1 MRMFQRGKTWWYSF
15 GSKNNRVRQS
25 TGCEDYEKAKK
36 LAEEI
41 CRILSI
47 KDDDERQ
54 AAAIAIISVKRS
66 KAKQEIAK
74 GVMLADCWDRYP
86 HIKSESG
93 KAFKES
99 TIRTSKQRWLAFVA
113 YANSRNIT
121 HAANVTSKIAKQFL
135 DTLAPRSRVITSFVC
150 KAMFRRVGIV
160 PNPFDFPVEHG
171 EIIHREPLTR
181 EQIKTLL
188 DTVDKLESHRQS
200 KQHHAAEFA
209 VFVRFLLY
217 TGLRLGDAATARTD
231 QVDWQEKTLTRVM
244 AKTSR
249 PVTFPLH
256 PDLFRRLQGD
266 NPYLFPALARQ
277 YRKAPSALTLR
288 FRRLFKLANISGEK
302 QQYCAHCLRTT
313 FASICAENQIPLPVI
328 QSWLGHS
335 SPTVTRIYARI
346 EDIRVKRKALAK
358 FPEL

>member
-1 MRMFQRGKTWWYSF
+1 MRLFQRNNIWWYSY
-15 GSKNNRVRQS
+15 GSGPRRVRQS
-25 TGCEDYEKAKK
+25 TGCTNYDEAKEKA
-36 LAEEI
+36 EGF
-41 CRILSI
+41 CRILAI
-47 KDDDERQ
+47 HDDDER
-54 AAAIAIISVKRS
+54 AAAAMAIFAVKRN
-66 KAKQEIAK
+66 KAKQEYAADFL
-74 GVMLADCWDRYP
+74 LADCWEQFP
-86 HIKSESG
+86 HTKSETG

-99 TIRTSKQRWLAFVA
+99 TIRTAKQRWLAFVA
-113 YANSRNIT
+113 YANRRNIT
-121 HAANVTSKIAKQFL
+121 LAANVTTKTARQFL
-135 DTLAPRSRVITSFVC
+135 DTLAPRSRVITSFIC

-171 EIIHREPLTR
+171 ETTHREPLTR
-181 EQIKTLL
+181 EQIKALL
-188 DTVDKLESHRQS
+188 DTVDGLEKHRQA

-231 QVDWQEKTLTRVM
+231 QVDWQEQTLTKTM

-256 PDLFRRLQGD
+256 PDLFQRLQSD
-266 NPYLFPALARQ
+266 NTYLFPALARQ
-277 YRKAPSALTLR
+277 YKKAPSALTLR
-288 FRRLFKLANISGEK
+288 FRRLFKLAGITGDK

-313 FASICAENQIPLPVI
+313 FASICAENNVPLPVI

-346 EDIRVKRKALAK
+346 EDIRVKRAAMEK
-358 FPEL
+358 FPTL

>member
-1 MRMFQRGKTWWYSF
+1 MKLFQRNDIWWYSC
-15 GSKNNRVRQS
+15 GSGSRRVRQS
-25 TGCEDYEKAKK
+25 TGCEDYELAKK
-36 LAEEI
+36 IANEVVNVISIENQAE
-41 CRILSI
+41 RF
-47 KDDDERQ
+47 
-54 AAAIAIISVKRS
+54 AAANAIIDAKRKTAQQKLS
-66 KAKQEIAK
+66 EN
-74 GVMLADCWDRYP
+74 VVLSNCWDLYP
-86 HIKSESG
+86 HLKTPAG
-93 KAFKES
+93 KACKEN
-99 TIRTSKQRWLAFVA
+99 TIKNHRLQWERFVRYAESKRVTMAAGVTPSLAKKYLETLLPRYKVVTYRT
-113 YANSRNIT
+113 
-121 HAANVTSKIAKQFL
+121 
-135 DTLAPRSRVITSFVC
+135 C

-171 EIIHREPLTR
+171 ETIHREPLTR

-188 DTVDKLESHRQS
+188 DAADKLESHRQS

-217 TGLRLGDAATARTD
+217 TGLRLGDAATAMSG

-256 PDLFRRLQGD
+256 PDLFKRLQCD

-277 YRKAPSALTLR
+277 YRKAPCALTLR
-288 FRRLFKLANISGEK
+288 FRRLFYKLGITGEK